1 MSNNIMKSFSISIS
15 ALAILSISF
24 VGCLDNNS
32 GENSSEL
39 SNSMFIEEVNS
50 KRGDACE
57 CIESTLE
64 KIDAFTVKMNEGV
77 FQTSSEL
84 NSALI
89 VAMKGCMTPT
99 GHKEADAAWSLS
111 MSGCENFMSIRN
123 SMIVVSEKAAVL
135 KKADQDAFFKTSGG
149 DTDASKILDRLS
161 SKNKK

>member
-1 MSNNIMKSFSISIS
+1 MTNNIMKSFSIS
-15 ALAILSISF
+15 ALAILSLSF
-24 VGCLDNNS
+24 VGCSDNNS

-39 SNSMFIEEVNS
+39 SKSMSIDEINS

-77 FQTSSEL
+77 FLTSSEL

-89 VAMKGCMTPT
+89 VAMEGCMTPT
-99 GHKEADAAWSLS
+99 GHKDADAAWSLS
-111 MSGCENFMSIRN
+111 MSGCENFMTIRN

-135 KKADQDAFFKTSGG
+135 KKADQDAFFKSSGG
-149 DTDASKILDRLS
+149 DTDASEILDRLS
-161 SKNKK
+161 SKKKK

>member
-1 MSNNIMKSFSISIS
+1 MTNNIMKSFSIS
-15 ALAILSISF
+15 ALAILSLSF
-24 VGCLDNNS
+24 VGCSDNNS

-39 SNSMFIEEVNS
+39 SKSMSIDEINS

-77 FQTSSEL
+77 FLTSSEL

-89 VAMKGCMTPT
+89 VAMEGCMTPT
-99 GHKEADAAWSLS
+99 GHNDADAAWSLS
-111 MSGCENFMSIRN
+111 MSGCENFMTIRN

-135 KKADQDAFFKTSGG
+135 KKADQDAFFKSSGG
-149 DTDASKILDRLS
+149 DTDASEILDRLS
-161 SKNKK
+161 SKKKK

>member
-1 MSNNIMKSFSISIS
+1 MKSFSIS
-15 ALAILSISF
+15 ALAILSLSF
-24 VGCLDNNS
+24 VGCSDNNS

-39 SNSMFIEEVNS
+39 SKSMSIDEINS

-77 FQTSSEL
+77 FLTSSEL

-89 VAMKGCMTPT
+89 VAMEGCMTPT
-99 GHKEADAAWSLS
+99 GHKDADAAWSLS
-111 MSGCENFMSIRN
+111 MSGCENFMTIRN

-135 KKADQDAFFKTSGG
+135 KKADQDAFFKSSGG
-149 DTDASKILDRLS
+149 NTDASEILDRLS
-161 SKNKK
+161 SKKKK

>member
-1 MSNNIMKSFSISIS
+1 MTNNIMKSFSISIS
-15 ALAILSISF
+15 ALAILSLSF
-24 VGCLDNNS
+24 VGCSDNNS

-39 SNSMFIEEVNS
+39 SKSMSIDEINS

-77 FQTSSEL
+77 FLTSSEL

-89 VAMKGCMTPT
+89 VAMEGCMTPT
-99 GHKEADAAWSLS
+99 GHNDADAAWSLS
-111 MSGCENFMSIRN
+111 MSGCENFMTIRN

-135 KKADQDAFFKTSGG
+135 KKADQDAFFKSSGG
-149 DTDASKILDRLS
+149 DTDASEILDRLS
-161 SKNKK
+161 SKQKK

>member
-1 MSNNIMKSFSISIS
+1 MTNNIMKSFSIS
-15 ALAILSISF
+15 ALAILSLSF
-24 VGCLDNNS
+24 VGCSDNNS

-39 SNSMFIEEVNS
+39 SKSMSIDEINS

-77 FQTSSEL
+77 FLTSSEL

-89 VAMKGCMTPT
+89 VAMEGCMTPT
-99 GHKEADAAWSLS
+99 GHKDADAAWSLS
-111 MSGCENFMSIRN
+111 MSGCENFMTIRN

-135 KKADQDAFFKTSGG
+135 KKADQDAFFKSSGG
-149 DTDASKILDRLS
+149 NTDASEILDRLS
-161 SKNKK
+161 SKKKK

>member
-1 MSNNIMKSFSISIS
+1 MTNNIMKSFSISIS
-15 ALAILSISF
+15 ALAILSLSF
-24 VGCLDNNS
+24 VGCSDNNS

-39 SNSMFIEEVNS
+39 SKSMSIDEINS

-77 FQTSSEL
+77 FLTSSEL

-89 VAMKGCMTPT
+89 VAMEGCMTPT
-99 GHKEADAAWSLS
+99 GHKDADAAWSLS
-111 MSGCENFMSIRN
+111 MSGCENFMTIRN

-135 KKADQDAFFKTSGG
+135 KKADQDAFFKSSGG
-149 DTDASKILDRLS
+149 NTDASEILDRLS
-161 SKNKK
+161 SKKKK

>member
-1 MSNNIMKSFSISIS
+1 MTNNIMKSFSISIS
-15 ALAILSISF
+15 ALAILSLSF
-24 VGCLDNNS
+24 VGCSDNNS

-39 SNSMFIEEVNS
+39 SKSMSIDEINS

-77 FQTSSEL
+77 FLTSSEL

-89 VAMKGCMTPT
+89 VAMEGCMTPT
-99 GHKEADAAWSLS
+99 GHKGADAAWSLS
-111 MSGCENFMSIRN
+111 MSGCENFMTIRN

-135 KKADQDAFFKTSGG
+135 KKADQDAFFKSSGG
-149 DTDASKILDRLS
+149 NTDASEILDRLS
-161 SKNKK
+161 SKKKK